1 MSSYQNISA
10 YILCGG
16 KSSRMQTEKGLVCF
30 NGKSFIQHIIEAVKP
45 LSDSIVLVTK
55 NQDYKVFG
63 YEIIEDVI
71 TDKGPVGGIHTVLNH
86 TKTENNLILSCDVPF
101 ITTQVLNILIENHLN
116 NKYNITFLSDENKNY
131 PLIGIYNKQVK
142 NAFYEAILNNELKL
156 QKVVETIANTQL
168 IIDTKYHLA
177 LKNINTKEELETSL
191 KNMKEKKLPKLTLVG
206 AGPGDPELLTLK
218 AIKALNNADV
228 VLYDALA
235 NEEILKHAPQA
246 EKIFVG
252 KRKGCHAYAQDQ
264 INELIVSNAL
274 NHGHVVRLKGGDPF
288 VFGRG
293 SEEIEYAESFDI
305 KTEVIPG
312 ITSAIAV
319 PASKGI
325 SVTQRNVAESFWV
338 ITGTTSDHK
347 LSRDIELAA
356 RSTATVVILMGM
368 SKLNEIV
375 SLFRKNGKAD
385 TPVAVIQNG
394 TREGSK
400 HGFGTISTIEK
411 VVEEEKLSSPAII
424 VIGEVVKHSN
434 KLLEYFEEDFFE
446 DEFLFQNLDIMPY
459 YKSSE

>member
-1 MSSYQNISA
+1 MNNDQNISA

-16 KSSRMQTEKGLVCF
+16 ASSRMQTEKGLVCI
-30 NGKSFIQHIIEAVKP
+30 NNQPFIQYIIDAVKP
-45 LSDSIVLVTK
+45 ITNHIVLVTK
-55 NQDYKVFG
+55 NKDYKIFQ
-63 YEIIEDVI
+63 YELIEDVYEN
-71 TDKGPVGGIHTVLNH
+71 KGPVGGIYTSLNH
-86 TKTENNLILSCDVPF
+86 SKNTNNLILSCDVPF
-101 ITTQVLNILIENHLN
+101 ITTKVLKILINNHFKN
-116 NKYNITFLSDENKNY
+116 QDYITFLSDGIKNY
-131 PLIGIYNKQVK
+131 PLIGLYNRHKK
-142 NAFYEAILNNELKL
+142 NVFKEAILDNHLKL
-156 QKVVETIANTQL
+156 QEVIKKIKNNVLSVNVE
-168 IIDTKYHLA
+168 YHST
-177 LKNINTKEELETSL
+177 LKNINTKKQLEKSL
-191 KNMKEKKLPKLTLVG
+191 KNMKEKIHPKLTLIG
-206 AGPGDPELLTLK
+206 AGPGDPELITIK
-218 AIKALNNADV
+218 AVKALNQAKV

-235 NEEILKHAPQA
+235 NEKILEHAPQA
-246 EKIFVG
+246 KKIFVG
-252 KRKGCHAYAQDQ
+252 KRKGCHAYNQDQ
-264 INELIVSNAL
+264 INELIVNNAF

-293 SEEIEYAESFDI
+293 SEEIEYTESFGI
-305 KTEVIPG
+305 ETLVIPG

-319 PASKGI
+319 PGSKGI

-347 LSRDIELAA
+347 ISEDIELAA

-375 SLFRKNGKAD
+375 SIFRKNGKID
-385 TPVAVIQNG
+385 TPVAIIQNG

-400 HGFGTISTIEK
+400 HGFGTISSIEK

-459 YKSSE
+459 NKK

>member
-1 MSSYQNISA
+1 MNNNQNISA

-16 KSSRMQTEKGLVCF
+16 ASSRMQTEKGLVCI
-30 NGKSFIQHIIEAVKP
+30 NGKTFIQYIIEAIKP
-45 LSDSIVLVTK
+45 ITNNIVLVTK
-55 NQDYKVFG
+55 NKDYSTFG
-63 YEIIEDVI
+63 YHLIEDI
-71 TDKGPVGGIHTVLNH
+71 HPDKGPVGGIHTALQHSKSEQNF
-86 TKTENNLILSCDVPF
+86 ILSCDIPF
-101 ITTQVLNILIENHLN
+101 ITSDVLKFLVSNHSENN
-116 NKYNITFLSDENKNY
+116 NITFLSDENKTY
-131 PLIGIYNKQVK
+131 PLVGIYNKRIK
-142 NAFYEAILNNELKL
+142 NIFEEALLNNELRL
-156 QKVVETIANTQL
+156 QSVIKKTTYNSICINASQH
-168 IIDTKYHLA
+168 YA
-177 LKNINTKEELETSL
+177 LQNINTKDELEKSL
-191 KNMKEKKLPKLTLVG
+191 KNMKEKIQPKLTLVG
-206 AGPGDPELLTLK
+206 AGPGDPELITLK
-218 AIKALNNADV
+218 AIKALNHANV

-235 NEEILKHAPQA
+235 NEEILEHAPQA

-252 KRKGCHAYAQDQ
+252 KRKGCHAYTQDQ

-293 SEEIEYAESFDI
+293 SEEIEYTESFGI
-305 KTEVIPG
+305 ETTVIPG

-319 PASKGI
+319 PGSKGI

-347 LSRDIELAA
+347 ISRDIELAA

-375 SLFRKNGKAD
+375 SIFRKNGKAD
-385 TPVAVIQNG
+385 TPVAIIQNG
-394 TREGSK
+394 TREASK
-400 HGFGTISTIEK
+400 HGFGTVSSIEK
-411 VVEEEKLSSPAII
+411 VFEEEKLSSPAII

-459 YKSSE
+459 NKNNG